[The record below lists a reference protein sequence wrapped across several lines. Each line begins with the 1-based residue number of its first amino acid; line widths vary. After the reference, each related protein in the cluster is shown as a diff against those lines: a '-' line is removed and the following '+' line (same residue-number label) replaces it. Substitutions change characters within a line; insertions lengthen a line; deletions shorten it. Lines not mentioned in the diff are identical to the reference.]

1 MRKIDRRDFLKTSV
15 VAGAGLRMGL
25 LSSHFLLATPT
36 PSLSD
41 APYKVPSPHPPA
53 PGPQPPVLSIAR
65 YKSSPVEPDG
75 IAEEAKRLTRQA
87 ITALGGMNSFV
98 SKGNIV
104 WIKPDIGWDRR
115 PEQAAT
121 TNPEV
126 VAALVEMCYQAG
138 AKKVLVSDNP
148 CNPAR
153 LSFPRSGIQQA
164 AEKAGAEVTFL
175 DERKFRKMSINGL
188 VLKEWEVYR
197 DTVEADRLINVPIA
211 KNHNLCLATL
221 GMKNLMGIIGGPR
234 NRLHQDLGNSL
245 VDLAA
250 FFKPRLVV
258 LDAIRVL
265 TANGPVGGN
274 LADVKRKD
282 TLVAGVDQ
290 VAVDALGA
298 TLLGYKPESIGYIV
312 QGHVRGLGT
321 INFNSLAPKQIEV

>member
-1 MRKIDRRDFLKTSV
+1 MAQIDRRDFLRSGVT
-15 VAGAGLRMGL
+15 AGAGLGVGL
-25 LSSHFLLATPT
+25 LGIQGLLATPAPFLGNAYGGAPSLQSAT
-36 PSLSD
+36 PS
-41 APYKVPSPHPPA
+41 
-53 PGPQPPVLSIAR
+53 PGLALSIAH
-65 YKSSPVEPDG
+65 YKTSPLEPDG
-75 IAEEAKRLTRQA
+75 ISEEAKRLTHQA
-87 ITALGGMNSFV
+87 IEALGGMNRFV

-121 TNPEV
+121 TNPDV
-126 VAALVEMCYQAG
+126 VATLVEMCYQAG

-153 LSFPRSGIQQA
+153 LTFPRSGIQQA
-164 AEKAGAEVTFL
+164 AEKAGAEVVFP
-175 DERKFRKMSINGL
+175 DERKFRKMSVLGK
-188 VLKEWEVYR
+188 VLKEWEVYQ
-197 DTVEADRLINVPIA
+197 DVFEADRLINVPIA

-221 GMKNLMGIIGGPR
+221 GMKNLMGIIGGAR
-234 NRLHQDLGNSL
+234 NRLHQDLGATV

-250 FFKPRLVV
+250 FLKPRLVV

-290 VAVDALGA
+290 VAVDAVGA
-298 TLLGYKPESIGYIV
+298 TLLGYKPESIGYIA
-312 QGHVRGLGT
+312 QGNARGLGA
-321 INFNSLAPKQIEV
+321 IDFSSLSPKHIEV

>member
-1 MRKIDRRDFLKTSV
+1 M
-15 VAGAGLRMGL
+15 
-25 LSSHFLLATPT
+25 
-36 PSLSD
+36 
-41 APYKVPSPHPPA
+41 
-53 PGPQPPVLSIAR
+53 SIAH
-65 YKSSPVEPDG
+65 YKSSPAEPDG
-75 IAEEAKRLTRQA
+75 IAEEARRLTRQA
-87 ITALGGMNSFV
+87 IEALGGMNRFV

-104 WIKPDIGWDRR
+104 WVKPDIGWDRR

-121 TNPEV
+121 TNPDV
-126 VAALVEMCYQAG
+126 VATLVEMCYQAG

-164 AEKAGAEVTFL
+164 AEKAGAEVIFL
-175 DERKFRKMSINGL
+175 DERKFKKMSINGK
-188 VLKEWEVYR
+188 VLKEWEVYQ
-197 DTVEADRLINVPIA
+197 DTVEADRLINVPIV

-221 GMKNLMGIIGGPR
+221 GMKNLMGVIGGPR
-234 NRLHQDLGNSL
+234 NRLHQDLGGTL

-250 FFKPRLVV
+250 FLKPRLVV

-282 TLVAGVDQ
+282 TIVAGVDQ

-298 TLLGYKPESIGYIV
+298 TLLGYKPDSIGYIV
-312 QGHVRGLGT
+312 QGNARGLGT
-321 INFNSLAPKQIEV
+321 INFNSLSPKQIEV

>member
-1 MRKIDRRDFLKTSV
+1 MAQIDRRWFLRTGA
-15 VAGAGLRMGL
+15 VAGAGLGMGL
-25 LSSHFLLATPT
+25 LRPDAFLAMPRSS
-36 PSLSD
+36 PSNAHGLE
-41 APYKVPSPHPPA
+41 PI
-53 PGPQPPVLSIAR
+53 PQPPTLSIAHYR
-65 YKSSPVEPDG
+65 SSPMEPDG
-75 IAEEAKRLTRQA
+75 IAEEARRLTRQA
-87 ITALGGMNSFV
+87 LEALGGMNRFV
-98 SKGNIV
+98 SRGNIV

-121 TNPEV
+121 TNPDV
-126 VAALVEMCYQAG
+126 VATLVEMSYQAG

-164 AEKAGAEVTFL
+164 AEKAGAQVIFL
-175 DERKFRKMSINGL
+175 DERKFRRMPINGK
-188 VLKEWEVYR
+188 VLREWEVYQ
-197 DTVEADRLINVPIA
+197 DVVEADRLINVPIA

-221 GMKNLMGIIGGPR
+221 GMKNLMGVIGGPR
-234 NRLHQDLGNSL
+234 NRLHQDLGGTL
-245 VDLAA
+245 VDLAS
-250 FFKPRLVV
+250 FLKPRLVV

-298 TLLGYKPESIGYIV
+298 TLLGYKPASIGYIE
-312 QGHVRGLGT
+312 QGNARGLGT
-321 INFNSLAPKQIEV
+321 IDFNSLAPKQIEV

>member
-1 MRKIDRRDFLKTSV
+1 
-15 VAGAGLRMGL
+15 MGL
-25 LSSHFLLATPT
+25 LNSHTLLATPRPT
-36 PSLSD
+36 LNNAHSKALS
-41 APYKVPSPHPPA
+41 PQSPASSPGLPA
-53 PGPQPPVLSIAR
+53 LSIAH
-65 YKSSPVEPDG
+65 YKGSPADPDG
-75 IAEEAKRLTRQA
+75 IAEEARRLTRQA
-87 ITALGGMNSFV
+87 LESLGGMGRFV
-98 SKGNIV
+98 SKGNVV
-104 WIKPDIGWDRR
+104 WVKPDIGWDRR

-121 TNPEV
+121 TNPDV
-126 VAALVEMCYQAG
+126 VGTLVEMCYQAG

-175 DERKFRKMSINGL
+175 DERKFRKMSIKGKIL
-188 VLKEWEVYR
+188 REWQVYQ
-197 DTVEADRLINVPIA
+197 DVVEADRLINVPIA

-221 GMKNLMGIIGGPR
+221 GMKNLMGVIGGPR
-234 NRLHQDLGNSL
+234 NRLHQDLGGTL
-245 VDLAA
+245 PDLAA

-282 TLVAGVDQ
+282 TVAAGIDQ

-298 TLLGYKPESIGYIV
+298 TLLGYKPASIGYIAE
-312 QGHVRGLGT
+312 GNARGLGAMD
-321 INFNSLAPKQIEV
+321 FKSLAPIQIEL